1 MCFSINDN
9 EGVAEMLI
17 ESMGTSIIN
26 TSDSKGR
33 WGGGALRSRMRHRL
47 ARLFDM
53 FPRFLASPP
62 PGRTPLHAAAFSDH
76 VECVSLLL
84 SHGAQANAADTHL
97 RRTPLMMA
105 ALNGQTNTVGQ
116 SPPF

>member
-1 MCFSINDN
+1 MSVPWFFW
-9 EGVAEMLI
+9 L
-17 ESMGTSIIN
+17 
-26 TSDSKGR
+26 
-33 WGGGALRSRMRHRL
+33 
-47 ARLFDM
+47 
-53 FPRFLASPP
+53 P

-97 RRTPLMMA
+97 CRTPLMMA

-116 SPPF
+116 LLPFEPAKISSAVS